1 MTIYIYSNKQTK
13 TRSKNMDILE
23 VLQYL
28 SEKYSFDE
36 EDMNLVDEITN
47 QIVNSEYEDDKD
59 DKYDE
64 DYEDEGEYDIA
75 EER

>member
-1 MTIYIYSNKQTK
+1 
-13 TRSKNMDILE
+13 MDILE

-36 EDMNLVDEITN
+36 DDMSLIDEITN
-47 QIVNSEYEDDKD
+47 QIVNSEYEDDKED

-64 DYEDEGEYDIA
+64 DEYDIA

>member
-1 MTIYIYSNKQTK
+1 
-13 TRSKNMDILE
+13 MDILE

-47 QIVNSEYEDDKD
+47 QIVNSEYEDDKE

>member
-1 MTIYIYSNKQTK
+1 
-13 TRSKNMDILE
+13 MDFLE
-23 VLQYL
+23 VLNYL
-28 SEKYSFDE
+28 ADKYNFAD

-59 DKYDE
+59 DDYEDK
-64 DYEDEGEYDIA
+64 DYEDEGEYDEEDYDIA

>member
-1 MTIYIYSNKQTK
+1 
-13 TRSKNMDILE
+13 MDILE

-28 SEKYSFDE
+28 SEKYSFDAD
-36 EDMNLVDEITN
+36 DMNLIDEITN

-64 DYEDEGEYDIA
+64 GEYDEGEYDEDYDIA

>member
-1 MTIYIYSNKQTK
+1 
-13 TRSKNMDILE
+13 MDILE

-36 EDMNLVDEITN
+36 EDMSLIDEITN
-47 QIVNSEYEDDKD
+47 QLVNGEYDDDKE

-64 DYEDEGEYDIA
+64 EDYDYAEEPYED
-75 EER
+75 

>member
-1 MTIYIYSNKQTK
+1 
-13 TRSKNMDILE
+13 MDILE

>member
-1 MTIYIYSNKQTK
+1 
-13 TRSKNMDILE
+13 MDFLE
-23 VLQYL
+23 VLNYL
-28 SEKYSFDE
+28 ADKYQFDE

-47 QIVNSEYEDDKD
+47 QIVNSEYEDKD

>member
-1 MTIYIYSNKQTK
+1 
-13 TRSKNMDILE
+13 MDILE
-23 VLQYL
+23 VLNYL
-28 SEKYSFDE
+28 AEKYSFDE
-36 EDMNLVDEITN
+36 EDLNLVDEITN
-47 QIVNSEYEDDKD
+47 QLVNSEYEDKD

>member
-1 MTIYIYSNKQTK
+1 
-13 TRSKNMDILE
+13 MDILE
-23 VLQYL
+23 VLNYL
-28 SEKYSFDE
+28 AEKYSFDD
-36 EDMNLVDEITN
+36 EDLNLVDEITN
-47 QIVNSEYEDDKD
+47 QLVNSEYEDKD

>member
-1 MTIYIYSNKQTK
+1 
-13 TRSKNMDILE
+13 MDILQI
-23 VLQYL
+23 LNYL
-28 SEKYSFDE
+28 ADKYQFDE
-36 EDMNLVDEITN
+36 EDMSLIDEITN
-47 QIVNSEYEDDKD
+47 QIVNSEYEDDKE

>member
-1 MTIYIYSNKQTK
+1 
-13 TRSKNMDILE
+13 MDILE

-36 EDMNLVDEITN
+36 EDMSLIDEITN
-47 QIVNSEYEDDKD
+47 QIVNGEYD
-59 DKYDE
+59 DKYDDKE
-64 DYEDEGEYDIA
+64 EDEYDEDEYDIA

>member
-1 MTIYIYSNKQTK
+1 
-13 TRSKNMDILE
+13 MDILE

-36 EDMNLVDEITN
+36 YDVNLIDEITN
-47 QIVNSEYEDDKD
+47 QIVNGEYDDKED

-64 DYEDEGEYDIA
+64 EDYDIA
-75 EER
+75 EEPYED